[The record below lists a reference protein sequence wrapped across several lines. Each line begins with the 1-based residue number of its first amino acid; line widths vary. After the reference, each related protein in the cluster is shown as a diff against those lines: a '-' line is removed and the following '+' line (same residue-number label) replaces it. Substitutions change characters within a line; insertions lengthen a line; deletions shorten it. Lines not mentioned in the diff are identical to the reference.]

1 MGPDTIRIIVVI
13 AVVVIVELVKKY
25 IFKDDPKFKILYTIA
40 PIVLCALAYLVLA
53 LIQKTDVWAAIVAG
67 GTLGFTC
74 MGSYDILAAIVKGWK
89 DKTPREIAQ
98 EVGDVIGNKKEVSK

>member
-1 MGPDTIRIIVVI
+1 MGSDTIRIIIVI

-25 IFKDDPKFKILYTIA
+25 IFKDDPKFKIIYTIA

-53 LIQKTDVWAAIVAG
+53 LIQKTEIWTAIVTG

-74 MGSYDILAAIVKGWK
+74 MGSYDILAAIIAGWK

-98 EVGDVIGNKKEVSK
+98 EVGDVIGNKKEASK

>member
-1 MGPDTIRIIVVI
+1 MGSDTIRIIIVI

-25 IFKDDPKFKILYTIA
+25 IFKDDAKFKILYTIA

-53 LIQKTDVWAAIVAG
+53 LIQKTDVWTAIVTG

-89 DKTPREIAQ
+89 DKTPRELAQ